1 MGRGG
6 LGRRYLMRKSCWKSN
21 VSIRIYLRNA
31 FAISSINTSGNRGV
45 CVVFCTHLQFTKVC
59 RTRLFLIGFANVHAA
74 FVVCRTALIPSE
86 VARDRAGVSRLTVP
100 KKNDQGRICNQTQ
113 IVNTD
118 KDVAI
123 RTPEAA
129 TRLARL

>member
-1 MGRGG
+1 MFFVR
-6 LGRRYLMRKSCWKSN
+6 
-21 VSIRIYLRNA
+21 
-31 FAISSINTSGNRGV
+31 ISSLRKYV
-45 CVVFCTHLQFTKVC
+45 ERVFL
-59 RTRLFLIGFANVHAA
+59 LIGFANVHAA

-86 VARDRAGVSRLTVP
+86 VARDRAGVSRLIVP

-129 TRLARL
+129 TRLARLYMLAKI